1 MSLPRRQRK
10 HQQEPQS
17 RSSFSRN
24 RKLTNPSK
32 AWRWHLSSSPALDHH
47 ASVSLIWLLWTT
59 SHHAHQPHPVAHPRF
74 SPPTIDTTARTSERR
89 RFNMVS
95 GRRRA
100 LATHNSGLDS
110 YDNAHRDVE
119 TGFDAIKPSRHRKRF
134 RDAIEQTIHENRAVE
149 MKKKLIDNV
158 DHDALERYRKSE
170 ESVCVLFVGSRGT
183 ADNYSAESH

>member
-1 MSLPRRQRK
+1 VI
-10 HQQEPQS
+10 PQPGQA
-17 RSSFSRN
+17 
-24 RKLTNPSK
+24 KD
-32 AWRWHLSSSPALDHH
+32 AD
-47 ASVSLIWLLWTT
+47 
-59 SHHAHQPHPVAHPRF
+59 
-74 SPPTIDTTARTSERR
+74 
-89 RFNMVS
+89 FNMVS

-110 YDNAHRDVE
+110 YDNTHRDVE
-119 TGFDAIKPSRHRKRF
+119 SGFDAIKPSRHRKRF